1 MTHYNDSPNRFSSAS
16 VFGLWLILLFLAV
29 SLPTSSLSQTTNE
42 STLPPKA
49 QAAVKK
55 GLSAAKQQEWIV
67 AIRYF
72 NEARQAAPDSPVPLV
87 NLGLAESQ
95 LPGRELRAICC
106 FEAYLALV
114 PNAINAP
121 SVRQQIIDLD
131 VRAEANAQKLIELLK
146 GAAAN
151 YSDDKK
157 GGALENIASLLVRC
171 GDLDAAE
178 AIVDQSKDD
187 NTKDEVKD
195 QIVQDL
201 AGSGRFADAIKL
213 AEEFKSDSYYKIVC
227 FKTIALAQIEAGL
240 LSDARTS
247 LDVLSTTAKGSYY
260 WDKVNYDP
268 YYEVLF
274 RLAEAEY
281 QSGQHEQ
288 AAALLESA
296 QQSIDTNGIVDANVK
311 DAQVANGIISG
322 AWKYRGELA
331 VAKYKMGDHETA
343 EASLQKIR
351 DSIGDLN
358 SVSSAYKPQP
368 LRFGISSGY
377 AYGSR
382 KDSLEELAIAFNE
395 VGQHEKAVKC
405 LEDAAQAQ
413 IAGNAAHEF
422 IPYSIALKY
431 IEMQDWDRAKS
442 QAYQEVADYYN
453 GGNWSKKEKDDFVA
467 SRIDAIANAKIT
479 IEYASAKASSVKTLT
494 DATSSPV
501 QRAQAWTDYM
511 NVTMD
516 TPIFT
521 DFKVTLA
528 GLLKRAP
535 KSGDA
540 YRDATIFGLVKD
552 QCDALVNRLK
562 DVRDLQAREINSA
575 EKQP

>member
-1 MTHYNDSPNRFSSAS
+1 MIFSQRYFITT
-16 VFGLWLILLFLAV
+16 VNLFAALVCLVAMLVPFV
-29 SLPTSSLSQTTNE
+29 SFSQTTNE
-42 STLPPKA
+42 TTLPSKA
-49 QAAVKK
+49 QAAIKK
-55 GLSAAKQQEWIV
+55 GLSAAKQQEWTV

-114 PNAINAP
+114 PTAINA
-121 SVRQQIIDLD
+121 SAVRQQIIDLD
-131 VRAEANAQKLIELLK
+131 VHAEGNVQKLIELLK

-151 YSDDKK
+151 FSDDKK
-157 GGALENIASLLVRC
+157 GGALANIASLLVRC

-187 NTKDEVKD
+187 TTKDEVKD

-201 AGSGRFADAIKL
+201 AQSDRFADAIKL
-213 AEEFKSDSYYKIVC
+213 AEEFKSDDYYKVVC
-227 FKTIALAQIEAGL
+227 FKTIALAQIDAGL

-247 LDVLSTTAKGSYY
+247 LDVLSTTAKGSYF
-260 WDKVNYDP
+260 WQSINYDP

-288 AAALLESA
+288 AAVLLGDA
-296 QQSIDTNGIVDANVK
+296 QQSIDTNGTVDPSVK
-311 DAQVANGIISG
+311 DAQVANGIIRE
-322 AWKYRGELA
+322 AWQYRGELA
-331 VAKYKMGDHETA
+331 VAKYKTGEHEAA
-343 EASLQKIR
+343 EASLQQIR
-351 DSIGDLN
+351 DSMGDLN
-358 SVSSAYKPQP
+358 SVSSGYKPQ
-368 LRFGISSGY
+368 RFGIGG
-377 AYGSR
+377 AYGNR
-382 KDSLEELAIAFNE
+382 MNALEELAIAFNE
-395 VGQHEKAVKC
+395 IGQHEKAVKC

-431 IEMQDWDRAKS
+431 IEMQDWDRAKA
-442 QAYQEVADYYN
+442 QAYQEVSDYYN

-479 IEYASAKASSVKTLT
+479 MAYASAKASSVRTLT
-494 DATSSPV
+494 DATSLPA

-511 NVTMD
+511 NTTMN

-528 GLLKRAP
+528 ALLNRAP
-535 KSGDA
+535 KVGDA

-552 QCDALVNRLK
+552 QCDVIVNRLK
-562 DVRDLQAREINSA
+562 DVRDMQAREINSA